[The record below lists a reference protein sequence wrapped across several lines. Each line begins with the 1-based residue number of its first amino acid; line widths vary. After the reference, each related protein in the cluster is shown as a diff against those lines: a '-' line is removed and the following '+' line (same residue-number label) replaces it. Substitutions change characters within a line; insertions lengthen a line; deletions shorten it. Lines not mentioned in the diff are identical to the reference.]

1 MPFGRSYA
9 AGYIASERVLRVQSV
24 LHRRAYA
31 EAVLPYEIS
40 VAELAS
46 LQREQKA
53 PTIVDVREPWE
64 IATAAVPGTV
74 NIPMGEVPARA
85 HQELDPDAPVVVMC
99 HHGARSL
106 SVTNW
111 LRQQGFDQA
120 QSLAGGIDQWSLEI
134 DGSVPR
140 Y

>member
-1 MPFGRSYA
+1 M
-9 AGYIASERVLRVQSV
+9 
-24 LHRRAYA
+24 
-31 EAVLPYEIS
+31 LPYEIS

-46 LQREQKA
+46 LQQEGKA
-53 PTIVDVREPWE
+53 PIVVDVREPWE
-64 IATAAVPGTV
+64 IATASLPGTV

-111 LRQQGFDQA
+111 LRQQGFDRA
-120 QSLAGGIDQWSLEI
+120 QSLAGGIDQWSREI
-134 DGSVPR
+134 DGSIPR